1 MFFFKVKIM
10 ETAVPFF
17 GSTLRAYYRCDKIV
31 KGALEGEILW
41 TGPSEKHACLIETEP
56 REFLTQTQLMD
67 ILKSQIFSSLKAQ
80 PYVQALLQDGDQLG
94 LAQCDILYDQGYAW
108 FLGHSKLNED
118 HLSENPPI
126 AIEQDEFGS
135 YAELWITMTL
145 IVNSQDPAH
154 AIPPL
159 VPVLLLGPPLNCGDS
174 GAIAAAEAK
183 EAASPI

>member
-1 MFFFKVKIM
+1 MTM
-10 ETAVPFF
+10 ETPVSF
-17 GSTLRAYYRCDKIV
+17 STLRTYYRCDKIV
-31 KGALEGEILW
+31 RGTLEGEVLW
-41 TGPSEKHACLIETEP
+41 TGPFKKHACVIATEP
-56 REFLTQTQLMD
+56 REFLTQTQLLD

-108 FLGHSKLNED
+108 YLGHSKLNQD
-118 HLSENPPI
+118 HLSENIPI

-154 AIPPL
+154 AIPHLNLFVYPMSI
-159 VPVLLLGPPLNCGDS
+159 VP
-174 GAIAAAEAK
+174 
-183 EAASPI
+183 